1 MIDRTFAIALCVALT
16 GCAAP
21 PLSPAASKVHVHT
34 EYTAALDKCQR
45 IGPVQ
50 SQATSRFWRRTYP
63 RLELAL
69 REEVVAVGGDTA
81 MLAQRDNVDNQAI
94 QHGIAFKCF

>member
-1 MIDRTFAIALCVALT
+1 MAAVLT

-21 PLSPAASKVHVHT
+21 PLSPAASKVHVYT
-34 EYTAALDKCQR
+34 EHTAALDKCQR
-45 IGPVQ
+45 IGPIQ

-69 REEVVAVGGDTA
+69 REEVAKAGGDTV
-81 MLAQRDNVDNQAI
+81 MLVQRDNVDNQAF
-94 QHGIAFKCF
+94 QHGIAYKCF